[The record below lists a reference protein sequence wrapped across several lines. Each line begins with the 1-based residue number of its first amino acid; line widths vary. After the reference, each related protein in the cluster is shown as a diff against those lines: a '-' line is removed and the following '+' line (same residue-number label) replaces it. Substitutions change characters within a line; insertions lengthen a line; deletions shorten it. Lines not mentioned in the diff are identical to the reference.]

1 MLLNVSLVTGRN
13 EVVAKVMFLQVCV
26 ILFMG
31 GCLPQCMLGYHTHT
45 HPGTR
50 HPLGPDP
57 PDQTSPRDQTHIPR
71 TRHHHPMSRH
81 TPQDQTPPGLSTPPE
96 AYSGIRSTS
105 GRYASYWNA
114 FLCNWRFIFHWVGRS
129 VGLRWGKGQSQSI
142 SLHIAF

>member
-13 EVVAKVMFLQVCV
+13 ELVAKVMFLQVCV
-26 ILFMG
+26 ILLMG
-31 GCLPQCMLGYHTHT
+31 GGVCLSACWDTTHTHT
-45 HPGTR
+45 PRDQTP
-50 HPLGPDP
+50 PLGPDL

-81 TPQDQTPPGLSTPPE
+81 TPQDQTPLGLSTPPE

-114 FLCNWRFIFHWVGRS
+114 FLCNWRFIFH
-129 VGLRWGKGQSQSI
+129 
-142 SLHIAF
+142 